1 MWIRKLKKADLKLLC
16 KATKMTVSGTNSK
29 LVQKLE
35 ADSFI
40 NQLGVSKVAQLC
52 EKCYT
57 EAHLVKRG
65 YRHALVLRLID
76 NHFGTRVESSFDDTH
91 DVVAVDDTHDVAAA
105 PLPPTMELNHQA
117 TTSDTQRETFE
128 EFIKFQQ

>member
-1 MWIRKLKKADLKLLC
+1 MKLLC

-65 YRHALVLRLID
+65 YRHALVLRLIE
-76 NHFGTRVESSFDDTH
+76 NKFGTGVGTPFDDTH
-91 DVVAVDDTHDVAAA
+91 DVVIA
-105 PLPPTMELNHQA
+105 PLTPPMELNHQVA
-117 TTSDTQRETFE
+117 SLDTQVAT
-128 EFIKFQQ
+128 